1 MMIRAEALELSYGKK
16 IVLQDVSFQI
26 EKGRFVALVGDNGS
40 GKSTLLSAMAG
51 AMKPQKGSLT
61 VSGKIGYIPQ
71 GSGLMEELTFGDNLR
86 FFAAVAHVRVPAALP
101 FGAEKLL
108 NIRVRDMSGGMKKL
122 CSIVCAVVGQPQ
134 VLLLD
139 EPCASLDTEH
149 KRMLLD
155 YLQEAKDSGITV
167 VYVGHDPTEY
177 RDLADGYLH
186 VGSQVRLLNK
196 TEEASV

>member
-1 MMIRAEALELSYGKK
+1 MIRAEALELSYGKK

-26 EKGRFVALVGDNGS
+26 EKGRFIALVGDNGS

-61 VSGKIGYIPQ
+61 VGGKIGYIPQ

-86 FFAAVAHVRVPAALP
+86 FFAAVAQVRVPATLP
-101 FGAEKLL
+101 FDAEKLL

-139 EPCASLDTEH
+139 EPCASLDKEH
-149 KRMLLD
+149 KRMLLE
-155 YLQEAKDSGITV
+155 YLQTAKDSGITV

-177 RDLADGYLH
+177 QGLADGYLH
-186 VGSQVRLLNK
+186 VGSQVRLLDK
-196 TEEASV
+196 MEDASV